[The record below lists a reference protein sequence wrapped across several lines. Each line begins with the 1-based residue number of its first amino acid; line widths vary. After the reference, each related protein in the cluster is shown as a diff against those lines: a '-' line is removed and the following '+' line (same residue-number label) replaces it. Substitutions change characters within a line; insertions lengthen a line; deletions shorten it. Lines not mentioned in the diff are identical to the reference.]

1 MAELEKGNS
10 CLGIPGATI
19 GTWLKQHRKR
29 GMYVVLSKRSVKQFV
44 WAAVCLMTFAG
55 SVNAFLANAQPVGG
69 AGVPNAAGTPKM
81 RTRLLTSL
89 TGYEIDNYLKRN
101 DVIFIPVGPTE
112 VNGGN
117 PTDVEYVIPLAY
129 AIKLAEKSDG
139 LVLPYLA
146 YFYPGSTTIS
156 HGTVMVTPEEG
167 LQYLKVVS
175 RSLIRQGFRRIVFL
189 SSHGPSGDTLHP
201 LVREIFDE
209 THVPVVWMDC
219 GGIAAAGRSS
229 TGGQAG
235 AGRPSASVSGT
246 SAAVASASGGME
258 EMFTQRRSITY
269 GAYLAVGRL
278 DNMPIDFAVPHHE
291 FDADP
296 STTKLSRLLGGPIQ
310 SDYGRFYSDPSE
322 HGGWPT
328 PVTAEQRQEWGKQ
341 GLQIIESQVSAYDV
355 MGMLDALRQ
364 HDQFT
369 KTLEKK
375 YGNLLPPG
383 PPNP

>member
-1 MAELEKGNS
+1 MAEFAAGNS
-10 CLGIPGATI
+10 CSGFPGHGSRLALSSAELGGD
-19 GTWLKQHRKR
+19 
-29 GMYVVLSKRSVKQFV
+29 YVVLTKRKVGQFLWV
-44 WAAVCLMTFAG
+44 AACLMTFSG
-55 SVNAFLANAQPVGG
+55 SVNAFLANAQSAGE
-69 AGVPNAAGTPKM
+69 AGVPNSASTPKM

-89 TGYEIDNYLKRN
+89 TGYEIDEYIKRN

-112 VNGGN
+112 LNGGN

-167 LQYLKVVS
+167 LQYLKVVT

-189 SSHGPSGDTLHP
+189 TSHGPSGDTLHP

-209 THVPVVWMDC
+209 THVTVVWMDC
-219 GGIAAAGRSS
+219 GGIAAAGRTSA
-229 TGGQAG
+229 GGQSG
-235 AGRPSASVSGT
+235 GGRPSASVSGAP
-246 SAAVASASGGME
+246 AAAAIASGGME
-258 EMFTQRRSITY
+258 EMFTQRRTITY

-278 DNMPIDFAVPHHE
+278 DDMPIEFAVPHHE

-296 STTKLSRLLGGPIQ
+296 STTTLSRLLGGPAQ

-328 PVTAEQRQEWGKQ
+328 AVTAEQRQEWGKQ
-341 GLQIIESQVSAYDV
+341 GLQIIESQVAAYDV

-369 KTLEKK
+369 KTIEKK

>member
-1 MAELEKGNS
+1 M
-10 CLGIPGATI
+10 
-19 GTWLKQHRKR
+19 
-29 GMYVVLSKRSVKQFV
+29 V
-44 WAAVCLMTFAG
+44 FAG
-55 SVNAFLANAQPVGG
+55 SVNSIPANAQSAGG
-69 AGVPNAAGTPKM
+69 TGVPNSAGTPKM

-89 TGYEIDNYLKRN
+89 TGYEINDYLKRN

-112 VNGGN
+112 LNGGN

-139 LVLPYLA
+139 LVFPYLA

-156 HGTVMVTPEEG
+156 RGTVMVTPEEG
-167 LQYLKVVS
+167 LLYLKVLT

-189 SSHGPSGDTLHP
+189 TSHGPSGDTLHP

-209 THVPVVWMDC
+209 THIPVVWMDC
-219 GGIAAAGRSS
+219 SGITSAGRRSAW
-229 TGGQAG
+229 GQSG
-235 AGRPSASVSGT
+235 AGQPSAPVAGIPAVAASASV
-246 SAAVASASGGME
+246 GME
-258 EMFTQRRSITY
+258 AMFAERRSITY

-278 DNMPIDFAVPHHE
+278 DDMPIDFAVPRHE
-291 FDADP
+291 FDADS
-296 STTKLSRLLGGPIQ
+296 STTELSRLLGGPIQ

-328 PVTAEQRQEWGKQ
+328 AVTAEQRQEWGEQ
-341 GLQIIESQVSAYDV
+341 GLQMIESQVAAYDV

-369 KTLEKK
+369 KTLERK

-383 PPNP
+383 PLNP

>member
-1 MAELEKGNS
+1 M
-10 CLGIPGATI
+10 
-19 GTWLKQHRKR
+19 
-29 GMYVVLSKRSVKQFV
+29 VLSKRRVQQFV
-44 WAAVCLMTFAG
+44 WVVVCLMTFSG
-55 SVNAFLANAQPVGG
+55 TVNAFLANAQSAGG
-69 AGVPNAAGTPKM
+69 AGVPSSGGTPKM
-81 RTRLLTSL
+81 RTHLLTSL
-89 TGYEIDNYLKRN
+89 TGYEIDDYLKRN

-167 LQYLKVVS
+167 LQYLKVVT

-189 SSHGPSGDTLHP
+189 TSHGPSGDTLRP
-201 LVREIFDE
+201 LAREIFDE

-219 GGIAAAGRSS
+219 SGIASAGRSS
-229 TGGQAG
+229 TWGQPG
-235 AGRPSASVSGT
+235 AGRPSTSVSGAP
-246 SAAVASASGGME
+246 AAAASVSGGME
-258 EMFTQRRSITY
+258 EMFSQRRSITY

-278 DNMPIDFAVPHHE
+278 DDMPIDFAVPQHE

-322 HGGWPT
+322 HGGWPSA
-328 PVTAEQRQEWGKQ
+328 VTAKQRQEWGKQ
-341 GLQIIESQVSAYDV
+341 GLQIIESQVAAYDV
-355 MGMLDALRQ
+355 VGMLDALRQ
-364 HDQFT
+364 HYEFT

-375 YGNLLPPG
+375 YGDLLPPG
-383 PPNP
+383 PRNP

>member
-1 MAELEKGNS
+1 M
-10 CLGIPGATI
+10 
-19 GTWLKQHRKR
+19 
-29 GMYVVLSKRSVKQFV
+29 V
-44 WAAVCLMTFAG
+44 FAG
-55 SVNAFLANAQPVGG
+55 SVNSIPANAQSASGT
-69 AGVPNAAGTPKM
+69 GVPNSAGTPKM

-89 TGYEIDNYLKRN
+89 TGYEINDYLKRN

-112 VNGGN
+112 LNGGN

-139 LVLPYLA
+139 LVFPYLA

-156 HGTVMVTPEEG
+156 RGTVMVTPEEG
-167 LQYLKVVS
+167 LLYLKVLT

-189 SSHGPSGDTLHP
+189 TSHGPSGDTLHP

-209 THVPVVWMDC
+209 THIPVVWMDC
-219 GGIAAAGRSS
+219 SGITSAGRRSAW
-229 TGGQAG
+229 GQSG
-235 AGRPSASVSGT
+235 AGQPSAPVAGIP
-246 SAAVASASGGME
+246 AVAASASGGME
-258 EMFTQRRSITY
+258 AMFAERRSITY

-278 DNMPIDFAVPHHE
+278 DDMPIDFAVPRHE

-296 STTKLSRLLGGPIQ
+296 STTELSRLLGGPIQ

-328 PVTAEQRQEWGKQ
+328 AVTAEQRQEWGEQ
-341 GLQIIESQVSAYDV
+341 GLQMIESQVAAYDV

-369 KTLEKK
+369 KTLERK

-383 PPNP
+383 PFNP